1 MIALLI
7 ENMFCVVKMPQAV
20 QIISV
25 QPAVCFLF
33 VHSIRFVCRVTAC
46 CFLHAAGESILG
58 GTPVGVLVAVVEF
71 VTEPVQIVGKSLHVL
86 LHHREQNVVEGFLFF
101 VRQSGFRS
109 LHKIPEMRNA
119 KALAVFEKRQ
129 KFRIFLKKVEEG
141 VQITGVCIFVK
152 ITDITAFFLCL
163 CPGTK
168 GSLCRACVCISTSC
182 DKYFLSSAFMIL
194 PPN

>member
-46 CFLHAAGESILG
+46 CFLHAAGESIPG

-119 KALAVFEKRQ
+119 KPLQ
-129 KFRIFLKKVEEG
+129 FLKRG
-141 VQITGVCIFVK
+141 RNSG
-152 ITDITAFFLCL
+152 FFL
-163 CPGTK
+163 K
-168 GSLCRACVCISTSC
+168 RSKKVSR
-182 DKYFLSSAFMIL
+182 
-194 PPN
+194 